1 MSHELIWLV
10 TIIENYKDGWSFM
23 IHISH
28 LEGEKVFGLAKHC
41 VNYPHG
47 ANGDSHR
54 PNNVNFSH
62 PWMASPATSS
72 NNVQNV
78 PTHPMPFASHYVLP
92 IFSWGGLEIK
102 DIISI
107 NG

>member
-1 MSHELIWLV
+1 
-10 TIIENYKDGWSFM
+10 M

-41 VNYPHG
+41 INCPHG

-54 PNNVNFSH
+54 PNNVNFSL
-62 PWMASPATSS
+62 PAIGS

-92 IFSWGGLEIK
+92 IFS
-102 DIISI
+102 
-107 NG
+107 